1 MPSSSLPTTP
11 ATPTSQ
17 LPSFPPHPLTGN
29 VLGSSGS
36 LGAVGSIGSG
46 LSSQAIQK
54 PLSQLGQLPLSTPAS
69 SSSGLHSPSFSSSQN
84 PLLQQLHQAGSLGQ
98 PMGGAAMDNAR
109 LLAGLGIQKQLG
121 GSSLLQQQQQQSAL
135 LSQSRNQAEKLRT
148 GNFDYHSLCIQWEN
162 FGRLPKVGTGQR
174 DRSSWKI
181 AYWCFLKISKFW
193 QMASILAYVS
203 GITPSTV
210 SGRYYHNVRLNKL
223 SLCNSDTRCTITIIF
238 DSGFN
243 GSRKII
249 L

>member
-148 GNFDYHSLCIQWEN
+148 GNFEYHSLCIQWAYQKSELASWTGHLEN
-162 FGRLPKVGTGQR
+162 EMLVFSWKCLLNPTTGMLTRYSLPTDVLWGSFVMHSFLPHRNECVTNEPQKMSAGRL
-174 DRSSWKI
+174 
-181 AYWCFLKISKFW
+181 Y
-193 QMASILAYVS
+193 
-203 GITPSTV
+203 
-210 SGRYYHNVRLNKL
+210 
-223 SLCNSDTRCTITIIF
+223 
-238 DSGFN
+238 
-243 GSRKII
+243 
-249 L
+249 

>member
-121 GSSLLQQQQQQSAL
+121 GSSLLQQQQQQNAL
-135 LSQSRNQAEKLRT
+135 LSQTRNQAEKLRT
-148 GNFDYHSLCIQWEN
+148 GNFDYHSHCIQWEN
-162 FGRLPKVGTGQR
+162 LKVGTGQR

-193 QMASILAYVS
+193 QMVSILAYVS
-203 GITPSTV
+203 EITPSTV
-210 SGRYYHNVRLNKL
+210 IGRYYHNVRLNKL
-223 SLCNSDTRCTITIIF
+223 SPCNSDTRCTLTIIF

-243 GSRKII
+243 GSRDIVF
-249 L
+249 